1 MGGLAWCIQN
11 CAVGLDVDL
20 LYKAKE
26 ASFID
31 DVDRGQQTCMGKGN
45 LSYAS
50 IAFRYDASLTA
61 IQKRFITKMM
71 KIMFICS
78 FRRTPPL
85 GKRYP

>member
-45 LSYAS
+45 LSNA
-50 IAFRYDASLTA
+50 
-61 IQKRFITKMM
+61 
-71 KIMFICS
+71 
-78 FRRTPPL
+78 
-85 GKRYP
+85 